1 MEIKEIFETYNNI
14 AVFGMSR
21 HIEKPAFTIPS
32 YLKKNGYKI
41 IPINPTTDS
50 IMKLTSY
57 PDIMSVPDFI
67 EILLVFRPSEDALDI
82 VKEAVKRKEEKG
94 DIKLIWLQLGIIN
107 EEAKKIALENGI
119 DFVQDKCM
127 YVEHKAVYA

>member
-14 AVFGMSR
+14 AVFGMSK

-32 YLKKNGYKI
+32 YLKKQGYKV

-107 EEAKKIALENGI
+107 EEAKKLALENGI